1 MRYFNAILGF
11 LLFLIALGFAL
22 KNAEPITLHY
32 YLGFAWQ
39 APLSLT
45 LLVVFVAGIVAGL
58 AACFSLLISQ
68 RRRLAGL
75 QHELETLQKPQE
87 PPQA

>member
-1 MRYFNAILGF
+1 MRYFYAALGF
-11 LLFLIALGFAL
+11 ALFLVALGFAL

-45 LLVVFVAGIVAGL
+45 LLIAFCAGVLAGL
-58 AACFSLLISQ
+58 IAGLSLLVAQ
-68 RRRLAGL
+68 RRRLIGL
-75 QHELETLQKPQE
+75 QRELDTLQTRQE
-87 PPQA
+87 

>member
-1 MRYFNAILGF
+1 MRYLYTLTGF
-11 LLFLIALGFAL
+11 LIFLIALGFAL
-22 KNAEPITLHY
+22 KNAEPITLRY

-45 LLVVFVAGIVAGL
+45 LLVAFVAGVVAGL

-68 RRRLAGL
+68 RRRLTGL
-75 QHELETLQKPQE
+75 QRELDTLQRKQD
-87 PPQA
+87 

>member
-1 MRYFNAILGF
+1 MRYFYAVLGF

-22 KNAEPITLHY
+22 KNAEPVTLHY

-45 LLVVFVAGIVAGL
+45 LLIAFCAGVVVGL
-58 AACFSLLISQ
+58 AAGFSLLIAQ
-68 RRRLAGL
+68 RRRLIGM
-75 QHELETLQKPQE
+75 QQELNTLHTRQD
-87 PPQA
+87 

>member
-1 MRYFNAILGF
+1 MRYFHAALGF
-11 LLFLIALGFAL
+11 VLFLVALGFAL

-45 LLVVFVAGIVAGL
+45 LLIAFCTGVLAGL
-58 AACFSLLISQ
+58 IACFSLLITQ
-68 RRRLAGL
+68 RRRLIGL
-75 QHELETLQKPQE
+75 QRELDTLQARQE
-87 PPQA
+87 

>member
-1 MRYFNAILGF
+1 MRYFHAALGF
-11 LLFLIALGFAL
+11 ILFLFALGFAL

-45 LLVVFVAGIVAGL
+45 LLVAFCTGVLAGL
-58 AACFSLLISQ
+58 ATCFTLLITQ
-68 RRRLAGL
+68 RRRLIGL
-75 QHELETLQKPQE
+75 QHELDTLQTRPD
-87 PPQA
+87 